1 MALEIQVEPTP
12 NPNAMKFTLNQPVT
26 TKSVSVTSRE
36 AATAY
41 PLADRLFAI
50 PGVKGLYMLNNFIS
64 VTKEPSVQWAPLIP
78 QIQAVLTAHFSSS

>member
-26 TKSVSVTSRE
+26 TKSISVTSRE

-50 PGVKGLYMLNNFIS
+50 PGVKGLYMLNSFIS
-64 VTKEPSVQWAPLIP
+64 VNKEPSAAWASLLPAIR
-78 QIQAVLTAHFSSS
+78 AVLTNHFSAM